1 MHQLA
6 KLRWQCRRGTKELDL
21 LLQRYLDSGYLLADD
36 EEKALFVELLELED
50 DELEGGGHFGFSIE
64 DFGLRID
71 EARGLYRKARADR
84 FTGLSGRTG
93 TRGLRS
99 HHRGSSCRGR

>member
-6 KLRWQCRRGTKELDL
+6 RLRWQCRRGTKELDL

-50 DELEGGGHFGFSIE
+50 DELVGVLMGELEVETGEMKVLVEKI
-64 DFGLRID
+64 
-71 EARGLYRKARADR
+71 RA
-84 FTGLSGRTG
+84 FAVAGV
-93 TRGLRS
+93 
-99 HHRGSSCRGR
+99 